1 MNEYSM
7 FLLCL
12 FCLAK
17 NECHHQAKVGCDHFC
32 YPGSNSYR
40 CSCADGY
47 ELGKDEK
54 QCVALGRCEHAA
66 TGGTCSELGWAGHH
80 LTPGISLVEP
90 KAVLLGRKRN
100 LGTTTQDAKVTVK
113 GLFDQNI

>member
-1 MNEYSM
+1 MTQVMKEYSM
-7 FLLCL
+7 FFLCL

-32 YPGSNSYR
+32 YPGSDSYR

-54 QCVALGRCEHAA
+54 QCIALGRCL
-66 TGGTCSELGWAGHH
+66 CELKA
-80 LTPGISLVEP
+80 ILV
-90 KAVLLGRKRN
+90 GRKRN
-100 LGTTTQDAKVTVK
+100 LGTTTPDAKVMVK
-113 GLFDQNI
+113 EGLFDQNI